1 MLGYSG
7 PFRSGSANEQE
18 IFVDCSFRRVGER
31 EREKSKEIYVRRR
44 GRRGVL
50 VESSLIFVE
59 ERGEADEER
68 VRTTQFFV
76 LKALEDEERE
86 RARTTTTTRT
96 KRARRARIVGRRH
109 GATSENI
116 NSENEFFARTE

>member
-1 MLGYSG
+1 
-7 PFRSGSANEQE
+7 
-18 IFVDCSFRRVGER
+18 
-31 EREKSKEIYVRRR
+31 
-44 GRRGVL
+44 L

-68 VRTTQFFV
+68 VRTIQFFIIEV
-76 LKALEDEERE
+76 VGRQRKRKART
-86 RARTTTTTRT
+86 TTTTTRT

-109 GATSENI
+109 GATSRNI